1 MTGLTKK
8 IALFTLASIAMLG
21 VGHAMHVNTVAGVEN
36 SLLSF
41 SSSTYTTYITEQESE
56 KLINN
61 VKVFYN
67 PVAEQITVNFTLG
80 QQNTVVV
87 KVMDALGN
95 EVLNLMN
102 GRLDA
107 GLQSLSFET
116 DGKLSTG
123 FYFVRVS
130 SGTETVV
137 KRISVR

>member
-1 MTGLTKK
+1 MTGFRKK
-8 IALFTLASIAMLG
+8 IALFTLASITMLG
-21 VGHAMHVNTVAGVEN
+21 VGKAMPIHTVLEKANMTLHAFSMPN
-36 SLLSF
+36 SD
-41 SSSTYTTYITEQESE
+41 QESE

-67 PVAEQITVNFTLG
+67 PVAEQITLNFTLS
-80 QQNTVVV
+80 QQNTVVI

-107 GLQSLSFET
+107 GLQSLSFDT
-116 DGKLSTG
+116 DGKLTAG

>member
-1 MTGLTKK
+1 MTGLRKK
-8 IALFTLASIAMLG
+8 IALFTVASIAMLSIG
-21 VGHAMHVNTVAGVEN
+21 NAMHISTVIGKTNTAIH
-36 SLLSF
+36 SF
-41 SSSTYTTYITEQESE
+41 SNFTTYSNDQESE

-67 PVAEQITVNFTLG
+67 PVAEQITLNFTLS
-80 QQNTVVV
+80 QQNTVVI

-107 GLQSLSFET
+107 GLQSLSFDT

>member
-1 MTGLTKK
+1 MTGLRKK
-8 IALFTLASIAMLG
+8 IALFTLASIAMLS
-21 VGHAMHVNTVAGVEN
+21 VGKAMPVHAVSEKVYLMPEA
-36 SLLSF
+36 F
-41 SSSTYTTYITEQESE
+41 YKPITDQESE

-67 PVAEQITVNFTLG
+67 PVAEQITLNFTLG
-80 QQNTVVV
+80 QQNTVVI

-95 EVLNLMN
+95 EALNLMN

-107 GLQSLSFET
+107 GLQSLSFDT

>member
-1 MTGLTKK
+1 MKK
-8 IALFTLASIAMLG
+8 IAFIAFASIYMLQG
-21 VGHAMHVNTVAGVEN
+21 AQAT
-36 SLLSF
+36 SYFSSF
-41 SSSTYTTYITEQESE
+41 SVKLTPHQFAPKHLPEEASE

-67 PVAEQITVNFTLG
+67 PVAEQITTNFKMSKQG
-80 QQNTVVV
+80 TVVI

-107 GLQSLSFET
+107 GMQNLSF
-116 DGKLSTG
+116 DSNGKLTTG
-123 FYFVRVS
+123 VYFVRVT
-130 SGTETVV
+130 SGAETVV

>member
-1 MTGLTKK
+1 MKK
-8 IALFTLASIAMLG
+8 IAFIAFASIYMLQG
-21 VGHAMHVNTVAGVEN
+21 AQAT
-36 SLLSF
+36 SYFSSF
-41 SSSTYTTYITEQESE
+41 SVKLTPHQFAPKHLPEEASEKLIEEASE

-67 PVAEQITVNFTLG
+67 PVAEQITTNFKMSKQG
-80 QQNTVVV
+80 TVVI

-107 GLQSLSFET
+107 GMQNLSF
-116 DGKLSTG
+116 DSNGKLTTG
-123 FYFVRVS
+123 VYFVRVT
-130 SGTETVV
+130 SGAETVV

>member
-1 MTGLTKK
+1 MTGLRKK

-21 VGHAMHVNTVAGVEN
+21 AGHAMHSNTVMSEEN
-36 SLLSF
+36 ISLSSFLSA
-41 SSSTYTTYITEQESE
+41 YTKYDREQESE

-67 PVAEQITVNFTLG
+67 PVAEQITVNFTLS
-80 QQNTVVV
+80 QQNTVII

-102 GRLDA
+102 GRLEA

-137 KRISVR
+137 KRISLK

>member
-1 MTGLTKK
+1 MTGLRKK
-8 IALFTLASIAMLG
+8 IALFTVASIAMLSIG
-21 VGHAMHVNTVAGVEN
+21 NAMHISTVIGRTNTAIH
-36 SLLSF
+36 SF
-41 SSSTYTTYITEQESE
+41 SNFTTYSNDQESE

-67 PVAEQITVNFTLG
+67 PVAEQITLNFTLS
-80 QQNTVVV
+80 QQNTVVI

-107 GLQSLSFET
+107 GLQSLSFDT

>member
-1 MTGLTKK
+1 MMRN
-8 IALFTLASIAMLG
+8 IALFAMI
-21 VGHAMHVNTVAGVEN
+21 
-36 SLLSF
+36 SF
-41 SSSTYTTYITEQESE
+41 SMLQGVQAMSTSMNNLSVVFSPSASVAIPNLPEEDSE

-67 PVAEQITVNFTLG
+67 PVAEQITTNFKLSKQG
-80 QQNTVVV
+80 TVTI

-107 GLQSLSFET
+107 GMQNLSF
-116 DGKLSTG
+116 DSNGKLTTG
-123 FYFVRVS
+123 FYFVRVT
-130 SGTETVV
+130 SGAETVV

>member
-1 MTGLTKK
+1 MKK
-8 IALFTLASIAMLG
+8 IAFVAFVSIYMLQGVQATPHSPRISAKTSPSQFTLSHLP
-21 VGHAMHVNTVAGVEN
+21 E
-36 SLLSF
+36 
-41 SSSTYTTYITEQESE
+41 EDSE

-67 PVAEQITVNFTLG
+67 PVAEQITTNFKLSKPG
-80 QQNTVVV
+80 TVAI

-107 GLQSLSFET
+107 GMQNLSF
-116 DGKLSTG
+116 DSNGKLTTG
-123 FYFVRVS
+123 VYFVRVT
-130 SGTETVV
+130 SGAETVV

>member
-1 MTGLTKK
+1 
-8 IALFTLASIAMLG
+8 MLG
-21 VGHAMHVNTVAGVEN
+21 TGYAMHSNTVADAHHTWSAVSVFTN
-36 SLLSF
+36 
-41 SSSTYTTYITEQESE
+41 QESE

-67 PVAEQITVNFTLG
+67 PVAEQITLNFTLS
-80 QQNTVVV
+80 QQNIVVI

-102 GRLDA
+102 GRLEA
-107 GLQSLSFET
+107 GLQSLSFDT

>member
-1 MTGLTKK
+1 MKK
-8 IALFTLASIAMLG
+8 IAFIALASISMLQAGQAMYSNSG
-21 VGHAMHVNTVAGVEN
+21 ESTDHETRSTV
-36 SLLSF
+36 SLHLP
-41 SSSTYTTYITEQESE
+41 EEEAE

-67 PVAEQITVNFTLG
+67 PVAEQLTATFKLSKPGTVAI
-80 QQNTVVV
+80 

-107 GLQSLSFET
+107 GVQNLSF
-116 DGKLSTG
+116 DANGKLTTG

-130 SGTETVV
+130 SGAETVV
-137 KRISVR
+137 KRVSVR

>member
-1 MTGLTKK
+1 MFGIGDVMATAHVSDG
-8 IALFTLASIAMLG
+8 ALQQTYNEEF
-21 VGHAMHVNTVAGVEN
+21 
-36 SLLSF
+36 SF
-41 SSSTYTTYITEQESE
+41 NPKRDQDKD

-67 PVAEQITVNFTLG
+67 PIAEQVTINFSLS

-95 EVLNLMN
+95 EVLNLLN
-102 GRLDA
+102 SRLDE
-107 GLQSLSFET
+107 GMQSLSFDTE
-116 DGKLSTG
+116 GKLSKG

-130 SGTETVV
+130 SEAETVV

>member
-1 MTGLTKK
+1 MAGSRRK
-8 IALFTLASIAMLG
+8 IALLTLASIAMLS
-21 VGHAMHVNTVAGVEN
+21 VGQAMHLSSASSKVAT
-36 SLLSF
+36 SKSF
-41 SSSTYTTYITEQESE
+41 NFTTPIDDPANE

-67 PVAEQITVNFTLG
+67 PVAEQITLNFTLN
-80 QQNTVVV
+80 QPNVVVV

-107 GLQSLSFET
+107 GLQSLSFDT
-116 DGKLSTG
+116 NGKLSTG

>member
-1 MTGLTKK
+1 MMKK
-8 IALFTLASIAMLG
+8 IAFVAFASIYMLQGVQATSQSSRISAKTSSSQFTLSHLP
-21 VGHAMHVNTVAGVEN
+21 E
-36 SLLSF
+36 
-41 SSSTYTTYITEQESE
+41 EDSE

-67 PVAEQITVNFTLG
+67 PVAEQITTNFKMSKPG
-80 QQNTVVV
+80 TVAI

-107 GLQSLSFET
+107 GMQNLSF
-116 DGKLSTG
+116 DSNGKLTTG
-123 FYFVRVS
+123 VYFVRVT
-130 SGTETVV
+130 SGAETVV

>member
-1 MTGLTKK
+1 
-8 IALFTLASIAMLG
+8 MLG
-21 VGHAMHVNTVAGVEN
+21 MGNAMQTYAATITAK
-36 SLLSF
+36 
-41 SSSTYTTYITEQESE
+41 SSSIVAKEVVADENE

-67 PVAEQITVNFTLG
+67 PVAEQISINFTLG
-80 QQNTVVV
+80 QQNTVVI

-102 GRLDA
+102 GQLDS

>member
-1 MTGLTKK
+1 MIGLRKK
-8 IALFTLASIAMLG
+8 IALFTLASIAVLS
-21 VGHAMHVNTVAGVEN
+21 VGNAMAIHPIAENAAAGTHALYGMTA
-36 SLLSF
+36 
-41 SSSTYTTYITEQESE
+41 EQESE

-67 PVAEQITVNFTLG
+67 PVAEQITLNFTLS
-80 QQNTVVV
+80 QQHTVVV

-95 EVLNLMN
+95 EVLNLLN
-102 GRLDA
+102 GRLEA
-107 GLQSLSFET
+107 GLQSLSFDT
-116 DGKLSTG
+116 DGKLTAG

>member
-1 MTGLTKK
+1 MKK
-8 IALFTLASIAMLG
+8 IAFVALASVCMLQAG
-21 VGHAMHVNTVAGVEN
+21 RAMHSNSGNISFATVVAPHLPE
-36 SLLSF
+36 
-41 SSSTYTTYITEQESE
+41 EEAE

-67 PVAEQITVNFTLG
+67 PVAEQITANFKLSKQG
-80 QQNTVVV
+80 TVAI

-107 GLQSLSFET
+107 GVQNLSF
-116 DGKLSTG
+116 DANGKLTAG

-130 SGTETVV
+130 SGAETVV
-137 KRISVR
+137 KRVSVR

>member
-1 MTGLTKK
+1 MAGLKKK
-8 IALFTLASIAMLG
+8 IALFTLASIAMFG
-21 VGHAMHVNTVAGVEN
+21 VGKAMPVHAALEKANMTSHT
-36 SLLSF
+36 F
-41 SSSTYTTYITEQESE
+41 SILDNEQESE

-67 PVAEQITVNFTLG
+67 PVAEQITLNFTLS
-80 QQNTVVV
+80 QQNTVVI

-107 GLQSLSFET
+107 GLQSLSFDT
-116 DGKLSTG
+116 DGKLTAG

>member
-1 MTGLTKK
+1 MAGLKKK
-8 IALFTLASIAMLG
+8 IALFTLASITMLG
-21 VGHAMHVNTVAGVEN
+21 VGKAMPIHTVLEKANMTFHAFSMPN
-36 SLLSF
+36 SD
-41 SSSTYTTYITEQESE
+41 QDSE

-67 PVAEQITVNFTLG
+67 PVAEQITLNFTLS
-80 QQNTVVV
+80 QQNTVVI

-107 GLQSLSFET
+107 GLQSLSFDT
-116 DGKLSTG
+116 DGKLTAG

>member
-1 MTGLTKK
+1 MMRK
-8 IALFTLASIAMLG
+8 IAFVAFASIFMLQG
-21 VGHAMHVNTVAGVEN
+21 VQATSHSPSIFIKTAAHQFTSYRLPEEDG
-36 SLLSF
+36 
-41 SSSTYTTYITEQESE
+41 E

-67 PVAEQITVNFTLG
+67 PVAEQITTNFKLSKQG
-80 QQNTVVV
+80 TVTI

-107 GLQSLSFET
+107 GMQNLSF
-116 DGKLSTG
+116 DSNGKLTTG
-123 FYFVRVS
+123 VYFVRVT
-130 SGTETVV
+130 SGAETVV

>member
-1 MTGLTKK
+1 MTGLRKK
-8 IALFTLASIAMLG
+8 IALFTLASIAMLSIG
-21 VGHAMHVNTVAGVEN
+21 NAMHISTVTGKANTIVH
-36 SLLSF
+36 SF
-41 SSSTYTTYITEQESE
+41 SDFAKHVIDPENE

-67 PVAEQITVNFTLG
+67 PVAEQITLNFTLS
-80 QQNTVVV
+80 QQNTVVI

-107 GLQSLSFET
+107 GLQSLSFDT
-116 DGKLSTG
+116 DGKLSAG

-137 KRISVR
+137 KRISVK

>member
-1 MTGLTKK
+1 MTGLRKK
-8 IALFTLASIAMLG
+8 IALFTLASIAMLSIG
-21 VGHAMHVNTVAGVEN
+21 NAMNVHSVLGKTHTASYAV
-36 SLLSF
+36 SKF
-41 SSSTYTTYITEQESE
+41 SMDAIDQESE

-67 PVAEQITVNFTLG
+67 PVAEQITLNFTLSE
-80 QQNTVVV
+80 QNTVVI

-107 GLQSLSFET
+107 GLQSLSFDT
-116 DGKLSTG
+116 DGKLTTG
-123 FYFVRVS
+123 FYFVRVT
-130 SGTETVV
+130 SGSETVV

>member
-1 MTGLTKK
+1 MTGLRKK
-8 IALFTLASIAMLG
+8 IAVFALASIAMLG
-21 VGHAMHVNTVAGVEN
+21 VGHAMHTKTVASKEN
-36 SLLSF
+36 ISF
-41 SSSTYTTYITEQESE
+41 HTYITEQESE

-67 PVAEQITVNFTLG
+67 PVAEQVTLNFTLSK
-80 QQNTVVV
+80 QNTVVI
-87 KVMDALGN
+87 KVMDPLGN

>member
-1 MTGLTKK
+1 MTGLRKK
-8 IALFTLASIAMLG
+8 IALFTLASIAMLSIG
-21 VGHAMHVNTVAGVEN
+21 NAMHISTVTGKTNTTAH
-36 SLLSF
+36 SF
-41 SSSTYTTYITEQESE
+41 SNFALDVIEPENE

-67 PVAEQITVNFTLG
+67 PVAEQITLNFTLG
-80 QQNTVVV
+80 QQNTVVI

-107 GLQSLSFET
+107 GLQSLSFDT

>member
-1 MTGLTKK
+1 MTELRKK
-8 IALFTLASIAMLG
+8 IALFTLASIAMLSIG
-21 VGHAMHVNTVAGVEN
+21 NAMHIHTVTGKTNTTFHSFANFTKHAIDPEN
-36 SLLSF
+36 
-41 SSSTYTTYITEQESE
+41 E

-67 PVAEQITVNFTLG
+67 PVAEQITLNFTLS
-80 QQNTVVV
+80 QQNTVVI

-107 GLQSLSFET
+107 GLQSLSFDT

>member
-1 MTGLTKK
+1 MIGLRKK
-8 IALFTLASIAMLG
+8 VALFTLTSIAVLG
-21 VGHAMHVNTVAGVEN
+21 VGKAMTIHPISEN
-36 SLLSF
+36 APAA
-41 SSSTYTTYITEQESE
+41 TYALYGMPAEQESE

-67 PVAEQITVNFTLG
+67 PVAEQITLNFTLS
-80 QQNTVVV
+80 QQNTVVI

-95 EVLNLMN
+95 EVLNLLN
-102 GRLDA
+102 GRLEA
-107 GLQSLSFET
+107 GLQSLSFDT
-116 DGKLSTG
+116 DGKLTAG

>member
-1 MTGLTKK
+1 MTGLRKK
-8 IALFTLASIAMLG
+8 IALFTLASIAMLS
-21 VGHAMHVNTVAGVEN
+21 VGKAMPVHAVSEKVYLMPEA
-36 SLLSF
+36 F
-41 SSSTYTTYITEQESE
+41 YKPITDQESE

-67 PVAEQITVNFTLG
+67 PVAEQITLNFTLG
-80 QQNTVVV
+80 QQNTVVI
-87 KVMDALGN
+87 KIMDALGN
-95 EVLNLMN
+95 EALNLMN

-107 GLQSLSFET
+107 GLQSLSFDT

>member
-1 MTGLTKK
+1 MKK
-8 IALFTLASIAMLG
+8 IAFVALASISMLQAASAMSHRPMISS
-21 VGHAMHVNTVAGVEN
+21 V
-36 SLLSF
+36 SLHSRLS
-41 SSSTYTTYITEQESE
+41 EEEAE

-67 PVAEQITVNFTLG
+67 PIAEQITANFKLSKQG
-80 QQNTVVV
+80 NVAI

-107 GLQSLSFET
+107 GMQNLSF
-116 DGKLSTG
+116 DSNGKLTTG
-123 FYFVRVS
+123 FYFVRVT
-130 SGTETVV
+130 SGAETVV